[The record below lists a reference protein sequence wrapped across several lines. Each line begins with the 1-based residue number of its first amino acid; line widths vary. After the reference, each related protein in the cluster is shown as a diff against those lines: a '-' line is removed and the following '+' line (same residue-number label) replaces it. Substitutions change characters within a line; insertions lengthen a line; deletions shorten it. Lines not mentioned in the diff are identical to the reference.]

1 MRAWSQAIFY
11 FDQLRFWDKVNVKR
25 GEFLTL
31 NVNLNESWC
40 WQESRYYTCGSP
52 TYLSQLIFNADV
64 HFFRCFSSP
73 AKHPLSK
80 STTLQPMVLL
90 RLHFQMMKI
99 VMLCISM
106 SIWVSVEKKRKTIEW
121 GQRPF
126 PPRTS
131 YFHTRVSPER
141 VRTNVLALHACF
153 LLPTRSPEN
162 TRAVGE
168 RKLAFYMFSFVLFDR
183 RRKAAPQQF
192 KQLAKPWFG
201 RREA

>member
-106 SIWVSVEKKRKTIEW
+106 SIWVSVEKEKKKLSNEDNDLSLHVRL
-121 GQRPF
+121 
-126 PPRTS
+126 TS
-131 YFHTRVSPER
+131 TRASPQNAWEQMCSLYMRVSFFSCAPLKTRVL
-141 VRTNVLALHACF
+141 LA
-153 LLPTRSPEN
+153 RGS
-162 TRAVGE
+162 
-168 RKLAFYMFSFVLFDR
+168 
-183 RRKAAPQQF
+183 
-192 KQLAKPWFG
+192 
-201 RREA
+201 

>member
-1 MRAWSQAIFY
+1 M
-11 FDQLRFWDKVNVKR
+11 
-25 GEFLTL
+25 
-31 NVNLNESWC
+31 NLNESWC

-90 RLHFQMMKI
+90 RLHFQMMKLL
-99 VMLCISM
+99 MHCISM
-106 SIWVSVEKKRKTIEW
+106 SIWVSIEEENNSY
-121 GQRPF
+121 RMRTTTF
-126 PPRTS
+126 PST
-131 YFHTRVSPER
+131 YVFFHTRVSPER

-153 LLPTRSPEN
+153 LLLTRSPEN

-168 RKLAFYMFSFVLFDR
+168 RKLAFYIFSFVLVDR
-183 RRKAAPQQF
+183 RRKTAPQQF

>member
-1 MRAWSQAIFY
+1 M
-11 FDQLRFWDKVNVKR
+11 
-25 GEFLTL
+25 
-31 NVNLNESWC
+31 NLNESWC

-90 RLHFQMMKI
+90 RLHFQMMKLL
-99 VMLCISM
+99 MHCISM
-106 SIWVSVEKKRKTIEW
+106 RIWVSIEKENNSYRMRTTT
-121 GQRPF
+121 F
-126 PPRTS
+126 PST
-131 YFHTRVSPER
+131 YV
-141 VRTNVLALHACF
+141 
-153 LLPTRSPEN
+153 LLPHARLPQNAWEQMCSLYMPVSFFSRAPLKTS
-162 TRAVGE
+162 AVGE
-168 RKLAFYMFSFVLFDR
+168 RKLAFYIFSFVLVDR

>member
-106 SIWVSVEKKRKTIEW
+106 RNWVSVEKEKKNYRMRTTT
-121 GQRPF
+121 F
-126 PPRTS
+126 PSTYVLLPHARLPRTRENKCARS
-131 YFHTRVSPER
+131 TCVFPSSH
-141 VRTNVLALHACF
+141 ALPLKHACCWREEASF
-153 LLPTRSPEN
+153 LHIFIRSCRQKTE
-162 TRAVGE
+162 GG
-168 RKLAFYMFSFVLFDR
+168 
-183 RRKAAPQQF
+183 AATV
-192 KQLAKPWFG
+192 
-201 RREA
+201 